1 MQVETVIAHT
11 ITDDIRQKGHQS
23 IRLTA
28 DGFSVLVADA
38 SFIPVYLKDF
48 IFDAPVAGH
57 IVAEECRRIL
67 REQGLTRFDGEII
80 LISDSQAA
88 TLVPDRFFDEE
99 QKDLLLGSVNEIRED
114 DLILS
119 RRLKNRSEHIIYSVP
134 PYIHK
139 LSELYQ
145 REVRILH
152 TGECMVSLSDQVSAS
167 LHQRGFVLIEVQ
179 KKKMEI
185 LIIRGDTIILSNR
198 YLLNEP
204 FDYLYHTLNTFKQL
218 QLDREKV
225 PLYFAGQYD
234 EEQEPDRLMKKY
246 IRKIAP
252 VPYFLEGLT
261 KRQKLQF
268 LILSE
273 ATRCA

>member
-1 MQVETVIAHT
+1 
-11 ITDDIRQKGHQS
+11 
-23 IRLTA
+23 
-28 DGFSVLVADA
+28 
-38 SFIPVYLKDF
+38 
-48 IFDAPVAGH
+48 
-57 IVAEECRRIL
+57 
-67 REQGLTRFDGEII
+67 
-80 LISDSQAA
+80 
-88 TLVPDRFFDEE
+88 
-99 QKDLLLGSVNEIRED
+99 
-114 DLILS
+114 
-119 RRLKNRSEHIIYSVP
+119 
-134 PYIHK
+134 
-139 LSELYQ
+139 
-145 REVRILH
+145 
-152 TGECMVSLSDQVSAS
+152 MVSLSDQVSAS

-261 KRQKLQF
+261 NRQKLQF